1 MKFIYLL
8 VASNFKTIKPVHFKL
23 LVVTG
28 FFFPFYCFWIFL
40 FLFKK
45 KIEHSSM

>member
-28 FFFPFYCFWIFL
+28 FFFSFLL
-40 FLFKK
+40 FLDFFVFV
-45 KIEHSSM
+45 

>member
-28 FFFPFYCFWIFL
+28 FFSFLL
-40 FLFKK
+40 FLDFFVFV
-45 KIEHSSM
+45 